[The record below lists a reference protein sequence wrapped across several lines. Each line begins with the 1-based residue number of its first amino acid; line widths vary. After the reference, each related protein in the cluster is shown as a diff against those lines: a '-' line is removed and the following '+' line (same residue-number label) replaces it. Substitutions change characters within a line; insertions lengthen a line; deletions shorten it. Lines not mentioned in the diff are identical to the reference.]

1 MIDRPCMP
9 SYPAGIECIQVSPVE
24 LDIRGCGAIGRRG
37 ARTDSTEMPSAT
49 PVGLVVL
56 IMFLAFREGGEDGQG
71 GEERGELETE

>member
-1 MIDRPCMP
+1 MQRGLE
-9 SYPAGIECIQVSPVE
+9 SSRRVLVE
-24 LDIRGCGAIGRRG
+24 LDVRGCGAIGRQG